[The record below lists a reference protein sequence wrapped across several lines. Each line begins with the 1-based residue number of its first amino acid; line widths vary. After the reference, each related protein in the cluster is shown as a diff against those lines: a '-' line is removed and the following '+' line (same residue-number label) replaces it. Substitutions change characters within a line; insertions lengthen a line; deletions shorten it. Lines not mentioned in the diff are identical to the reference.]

1 MKIFTHN
8 FNPQSNSGPNKF
20 TRTLFQKLI
29 KDNNVY
35 LSHQK
40 DADIEFCVIQQQAF
54 KLKPMVLRL
63 DGIYFNSEQDFNQQ
77 NAPIKFAYDN
87 ADAVV
92 FQSNFNKK
100 LTESWFGSHKNS
112 HVIHNAADS
121 SFINLPDLKQGVI
134 PKFGNEMFWPWDYEK
149 EVWSCAA
156 SWRPHKRLLQNVLY
170 FLDHAP
176 DNAVFAIA
184 GGLGMDEAKQYMNMS
199 PRIYVLGELQYPQL
213 ISLYHRSTTFV
224 HLAYLDSCPN
234 VVIDAQA
241 AGCKIIC
248 SSTGGTHEVVNN
260 GIVILE
266 DEWDMKP
273 CTIYKPPNMD
283 FSKIKEV
290 EIHRDFRDKKTGEKV
305 SCFVNCV
312 NSYYDIF
319 KSLLEDK

>member
-8 FNPQSNSGPNKF
+8 FNPHSNSGPNKF
-20 TRTLFQKLI
+20 TRTLFRHLI
-29 KDNNVY
+29 NHKEVSLVN
-35 LSHQK
+35 QEE
-40 DADIEFCVIQQQAF
+40 ADVEFCVIQQQAH
-54 KLKPMVLRL
+54 KKKPMVLRL

-100 LTESWFGSHKNS
+100 LTEHWFGPHKNG

-121 SFINLPDLKQGVI
+121 SFINLPDLKQGVV
-134 PKFGNEMFWPWDYEK
+134 PKYSDEMFWPWEHDK

-184 GGLGMDEAKQYMNMS
+184 GGLGMDEAKEYLNMS
-199 PRIYVLGELQYPQL
+199 PRIYFLGELVYPQL
-213 ISLYHRSTTFV
+213 ISLYHRSSTFV
-224 HLAYLDSCPN
+224 HLAYLDHCPN

-248 SSTGGTHEVVNN
+248 SSTGGTHEVVDN
-260 GIVILE
+260 GIMILE
-266 DEWDMKP
+266 DEWDFKP
-273 CTIYKPPNMD
+273 CALYKPPQMD
-283 FSKIKEV
+283 FSKVKEIAV
-290 EIHRDFRDKKTGEKV
+290 HRDFRDRKTGKKV
-305 SCFVNCV
+305 SRFVQCANA
-312 NSYYDIF
+312 YYNIF
-319 KSLLEDK
+319 KEVIK